1 MKALWI
7 ILLILGLI
15 PTIKIDVYTTITKG
29 QPKPA
34 GAKKGHSPRF
44 EPPGELLLASV
55 LVLGPGRH
63 VPALHWHRLVGVDVV
78 LRPDGST
85 AADLQHSL
93 YQHSFK
99 FLAFN
104 LTFPYETFLE
114 DNLEVGLILPPSAPP
129 PAF

>member
-1 MKALWI
+1 MKGIFLVFIIALSFVSCCETQYVV
-7 ILLILGLI
+7 ILAGSTSCQAVTMLSLY
-15 PTIKIDVYTTITKG
+15 VYTSISVV
-29 QPKPA
+29 QPYPA

-85 AADLQHSL
+85 AADLQH
-93 YQHSFK
+93 
-99 FLAFN
+99 
-104 LTFPYETFLE
+104 
-114 DNLEVGLILPPSAPP
+114 
-129 PAF
+129 